1 MAAFSVAGASLARR
15 KSVTRQIVFNGQEYA
30 SAEAMPEG
38 VRQAYQQALALLADA
53 DQNGI
58 PDILE
63 RGTAGNVI
71 TIHHSVITVN
81 GRTYNGVG
89 DMPAAVR
96 RVYEQA
102 MAEVDENPNSLPGAL
117 EAALSGLATPPSSA
131 GAVGPELPQA
141 RDAPALRHPLDQLSL
156 ALDTLLRILLG
167 IVAVAI
173 MAGAVVM
180 MVSIDGG
187 PGSQGGRWYVAV
199 AALLLLG
206 AVDSQYAWL
215 LRRREPLSLTESP
228 GYRRYRIGSLLL
240 LLAAAVVLLGLAWLL
255 P

>member
-1 MAAFSVAGASLARR
+1 MR
-15 KSVTRQIVFNGQEYA
+15 TRIIFNGQEYA

-63 RGTAGNVI
+63 RGTGGNVI
-71 TIHHSVITVN
+71 AIHHSTITVN
-81 GRTYNGVG
+81 GRTYDGVR

-96 RVYEQA
+96 RLYEQV
-102 MAEVDENPNSLPGAL
+102 MVHVDENPNSLPGAL
-117 EAALSGLATPPSSA
+117 EAAHSGWATPPPSA
-131 GAVGPELPQA
+131 GVVRPELSRA
-141 RDAPALRHPLDQLSL
+141 RDSPALSHPLDQLSR
-156 ALDTLLRILLG
+156 ALDTSLRVLLG

-173 MAGAVVM
+173 LAGAVVM
-180 MVSIDGG
+180 LLTIDGG
-187 PGSQGGRWYVAV
+187 PRGQGGRWYVAI

-215 LRRREPLSLTESP
+215 MRRREPLSLTESP
-228 GYRRYRIGSLLL
+228 AYGRYRIRSALL